1 MLPIGS
7 APIKIEIEVAMTE
20 RVKDVKTKI
29 GVKLKTLGYLTV
41 SKKNLADGNYESR
54 EDRDLN
60 FKKDEDKMEKEN
72 GVHGESD
79 RERGGEEEVE
89 KEKEKERGS
98 ISMSPTTSDDFEL
111 VCHTDVPLKQP
122 VGSNRDG
129 GYVDLKR
136 KATATARL
144 KSARKDTEG
153 SRLNGKET
161 KGGGGEGAG
170 KCDGQEGDSETETA
184 EEAEVEVEEEECSE
198 KQISEDDMV
207 VVSHP
212 QPSENSGTLLIL

>member
-1 MLPIGS
+1 
-7 APIKIEIEVAMTE
+7 MTE

-54 EDRDLN
+54 GDRDLN

-79 RERGGEEEVE
+79 RERGGEEEV
-89 KEKEKERGS
+89 EKEKERGS

-161 KGGGGEGAG
+161 KGGGGGGEGAG
-170 KCDGQEGDSETETA
+170 KCDGQEGDSETETG
-184 EEAEVEVEEEECSE
+184 EEAEVEVEVEEEECSE